1 MAVEKFLYYVDI
13 YASKH
18 LHTRDIMLNDNTKN
32 KILDAALKMFAEK
45 GFKATTTRAIA
56 EKAGVNEVTLFRHF
70 GTKEKIFL
78 GVVDREADVRMNII
92 QMKLEPSEDL
102 AGDLAKIGSYI
113 AGNMLERASFF
124 KLLVME
130 VERFPEIWEHIGTV
144 PLAAISKLGRYFDQ
158 AKKKGLVRKDIDS
171 EVMAVSFFSF
181 LFRILVANAFLGKDL
196 FMRTERDDGIRGF
209 AELFVNGIA
218 VRSD

>member
-1 MAVEKFLYYVDI
+1 M
-13 YASKH
+13 
-18 LHTRDIMLNDNTKN
+18 
-32 KILDAALKMFAEK
+32 
-45 GFKATTTRAIA
+45 
-56 EKAGVNEVTLFRHF
+56 
-70 GTKEKIFL
+70 FL
-78 GVVDREADVRMNII
+78 GVVDREATVRMNII
-92 QMKLEPSEDL
+92 QMKLEPSGDL
-102 AGDLAKIGSYI
+102 AGDLTRIGSYI

-144 PLAAISKLGRYFDQ
+144 PLAAISKLSKYFDQ
-158 AKKKGLVRKDIDS
+158 AKKMGLVRKDIDS

-218 VRSD
+218 LRSD